1 MNRESILFN
10 GGINNLIESHLLQE
24 NESTYA
30 ADCYIRSGS
39 LISARVPVENKQISV
54 SGRHATYFKADDEIV
69 SSEEDRFYVEW
80 AGFLYWSSGQTGD
93 KKLKRYKNG
102 TVHDIG
108 GHVPPNTA
116 PSLAIDGTGLLEGY
130 SGDYS
135 YTYTYVY
142 EEVFET
148 APAPIATISG
158 VSNNAVKI
166 SGFPTSG
173 MTPAPTHIRIY
184 RSGGLNPT
192 FNRVEQIKF
201 GTAEYKDN
209 TSDFNISRKELSTGT
224 NEAPPEG
231 LDMLVESSGTLFG
244 AVGKQVHFSREGQ
257 PEFWSA
263 YNYVQLPSECT
274 GLGVIG
280 DTVIAF
286 TEEAM
291 FSIRGRNVYDVTLNK
306 LPFEFGCEN
315 KRTVQNIGGN
325 LIWVTK
331 QDTDDILC
339 IFNGGSVQIANR
351 TNQTFKSAT
360 INNFTYDYFLPNGET
375 YDSFTFD
382 ILGSSKMGRTYML
395 FTTGRTVLLDME
407 NGLRTTYMREHILGA
422 FEYHTQLHVIQA
434 DDQGVLKPYTY
445 IPSFSPRRSISY
457 LTKAYSD
464 GNMTME
470 KDYRK
475 IHVNAAGRWAIVV
488 HVDYKKV
495 FEFDHTNGATI
506 HLPAGTHGKVIE
518 LSISSNEYTIIRA
531 IDYEYEPLRQGYTT
545 IPAPPPPVCDQSFG
559 GVDGTAWHLAFTW
572 SATCPAFKQGA

>member
-10 GGINNLIESHLLQE
+10 GGINNLIESHLLQD
-24 NESTYA
+24 NEAVYA
-30 ADCYIRSGS
+30 ADCYISSGS
-39 LISARVPVENKQISV
+39 LISARVPMEDLSTPIT
-54 SGRHATYFKADDEIV
+54 GRNAVYFKADDEVV

-108 GHVPPNTA
+108 GHVPPDTA
-116 PSLAIDGTGLLEGY
+116 PTLAVDGTGLLDGH

-148 APAPIATISG
+148 APAPIAT
-158 VSNNAVKI
+158 VSSVTNNAVKI

-173 MTPAPTHIRIY
+173 LTPAPTHIRIY

-192 FNRVEQIKF
+192 FNRVEQIAF

-209 TSDFNISRKELSTGT
+209 TSDFRISRKELSTGT

-244 AVGKQVHFSREGQ
+244 AVGKKVHFSREGQ

-274 GLGVIG
+274 GLGVMG

-306 LPFEFGCEN
+306 LPFEFGCLN
-315 KRTVQNIGGN
+315 KRTIQNIGN
-325 LIWVTK
+325 FLIWTTK
-331 QDTDDILC
+331 QDTDDLLC
-339 IFNGGSVQIANR
+339 IYDGGSVRVANK
-351 TNQTFKSAT
+351 TNQTFKTAV
-360 INNFTYDYFLPNGET
+360 IGDFTYDYFEPGGET
-375 YDSFTFD
+375 YDSFGFN
-382 ILGSSKMGRTYML
+382 IMGSSKIGRKYLL
-395 FTTGRTVLLDME
+395 FTGGRTVILDVE
-407 NGLRTTYMREHILGA
+407 NGLRTTYMRETVLGA
-422 FEYHTQLHVIQA
+422 FEYHNQLHIIQE
-434 DDQGVLKPYTY
+434 DEQGVLKPYIYT
-445 IPSFSPRRSISY
+445 PSFSPRRDMSY
-457 LTKAYSD
+457 TTKAYSD
-464 GNMTME
+464 GNMTLE

-475 IHVNAAGRWAIVV
+475 IHVNAEGKWAVAV

-495 FEFDHTNGATI
+495 FEFTHENGATI

-518 LSISSNEYTIIRA
+518 LTLSSKEYTIIRA
-531 IDYEYEPLRQGYTT
+531 VDYEYEPLRQGYTAVQS
-545 IPAPPPPVCDQSFG
+545 AP
-559 GVDGTAWHLAFTW
+559 
-572 SATCPAFKQGA
+572 